1 MRGNLGVCEND
12 AAMEKRWRVAL
23 WVMLAA
29 ALALRLSHASVG
41 LPYLFRWDE
50 PLVVN
55 SGLWALA
62 HGWDPFTFRYG
73 SFPVYLSATA
83 SAVAFLA
90 EMASGRV
97 SSFAQFVDIGPPLSN
112 VLGLTTN
119 APLAFWYSRVLF
131 AVLSVTGLGLT
142 YSAARYAGASARSAF
157 LAVLAIAVSPLHL
170 RATLLAIVDGIGMT
184 LVAASLA
191 SSLWFLQREE
201 HSRRALIIAGITSG
215 LAIATKFALFWTPLI
230 PLAAVFLG
238 RREWRDRVWADL
250 GVIAIAVAGAF
261 VVSAPYAILEPGRF
275 LAGVGSEVSHYLFL
289 GHPGQDGAHGGFAQF
304 AQVERALTDSFGSRW
319 LSYGVLLMG
328 LVGAGSLVIRQ
339 WRAATLLIGWVLW
352 QFIFLSQQVVF
363 FERSLLPLLP
373 AFAVLAAVGVDWMVH
388 LLQRRAPE
396 SRQVTVGLVFTGVIG
411 LAFLP
416 ILFTHLQEA
425 RGALRVKDTR
435 SLATEWLVEHVKP
448 GEQVAISNQLPFDM
462 TELRRHRIAARF
474 IDPLVFPCWFLTDP
488 YQYYVTSN
496 ERGPFQQAPVRV
508 AFDGRVVT
516 TDEPLFSPQVSILG
530 RTPSQC
536 DVVASAT
543 SAQDW
548 KTMQPEFGGGGYD
561 SSPRFTGSDYSLL
574 GYDGWAKFPNVMSGE
589 GPLTLQVDAR
599 ATKVATVPS
608 YALVK
613 VKRADTS
620 ELVGWHFMPID
631 TTRSVKEITF
641 RVAPGE
647 YFVVVSQPYELD
659 YGLSEPYLVELAALR
674 VRHPPK

>member
-1 MRGNLGVCEND
+1 MD
-12 AAMEKRWRVAL
+12 KRWRVAL
-23 WVMLAA
+23 WVLLAV
-29 ALALRLSHASVG
+29 ALGQRLSHASVG

-73 SFPVYLSATA
+73 SFPVYLSAAA

-119 APLAFWYSRVLF
+119 APVAFWYSRVLF
-131 AVLSVTGLGLT
+131 AVISVTGLGVT
-142 YSAARYAGASARSAF
+142 YSAARSAGASARGAF
-157 LAVLAIAVSPLHL
+157 LAVLAIVVSPLHL

-184 LVAASLA
+184 LVAGSLA
-191 SSLWFLQREE
+191 SSLWFLRRDE
-201 HSRRALIIAGITSG
+201 HSRRALIAAGVLSG

-230 PLAAVFLG
+230 PVVAVLLG
-238 RREWRDRVWADL
+238 KREWRDRVWPDL
-250 GVIAIAVAGAF
+250 GVLAISVAGAF
-261 VVSAPYAILEPGRF
+261 VVTEPYAILEPGRF

-289 GHPGQDGAHGGFAQF
+289 GHPGQDGSHGKFAQL
-304 AQVERALTDSFGSRW
+304 AQVGRGLAESFGPGW
-319 LSYGVLLMG
+319 LSYGVLL
-328 LVGAGSLVIRQ
+328 LSLAGAVSLVTRQ
-339 WRAATLLIGWVLW
+339 WKIATLLTGWVLW
-352 QFIFLSQQVVF
+352 QLVFLSQQVVF
-363 FERSLLPLLP
+363 FERSLLPMLP
-373 AFAVLAAVGVDWMVH
+373 ALAVLAAVGLDSLVRLAQH
-388 LLQRRAPE
+388 QSRTTE
-396 SRQVTVGLVFTGVIG
+396 SRKDTVGLVVTSVIC

-416 ILFTHLQEA
+416 ILFTQFQEA
-425 RGALRVKDTR
+425 RGALNVRDTR

-474 IDPLVFPCWFLTDP
+474 IDPLVFPCWFATDP
-488 YQYYVTSN
+488 YAYYVTSN
-496 ERGPFQQAPVRV
+496 ERGPFQQAPVHV
-508 AFDGRVVT
+508 AFEGRVVT

-530 RTPSQC
+530 RTPGQC
-536 DVVASAT
+536 DVVAAAKP
-543 SAQDW
+543 AQDW

-561 SSPRFTGSDYSLL
+561 SSPRFRGSDYSLL
-574 GYDGWAKFPNVMSGE
+574 GYDGWAKFPNVASGE
-589 GPLTLQVDAR
+589 GPLTLQIDAR
-599 ATKVATVPS
+599 ATNVAKVPS

-613 VKRADTS
+613 VKRADNS

-641 RVAPGE
+641 RVPAGE

-674 VRHPPK
+674 VHHPPK